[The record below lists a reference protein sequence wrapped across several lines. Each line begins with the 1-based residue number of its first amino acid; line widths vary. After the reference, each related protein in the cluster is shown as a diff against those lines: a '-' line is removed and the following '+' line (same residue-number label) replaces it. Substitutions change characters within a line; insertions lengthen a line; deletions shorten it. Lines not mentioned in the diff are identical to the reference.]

1 MRDRLG
7 TVNCPSEVIDQM
19 GGWLKQSEGEG
30 YGKGNSVLQTAQW
43 MTRLPFN
50 QTVT

>member
-7 TVNCPSEVIDQM
+7 IENCPSEVIDQM
-19 GGWLKQSEGEG
+19 GEWLKQSEGEG
-30 YGKGNSVLQTAQW
+30 YGEGHSVLQAAQW
-43 MTRLPFN
+43 MTRLLFN